1 MIYWLF
7 FLLRIDTYPSR
18 QLLQEFVIEMNDYR
32 QFNWTY
38 ASLVYS
44 DSEYGLKGYESL
56 TAMAQRYGVCFA
68 AQIRVGHQFTA
79 SDYDR
84 VIKQLRAQSQAR
96 VVVLF
101 SDKATAMQ
109 VMAATKRAGDY
120 PNPPI
125 WVGCDGWSSR
135 ELVTQGLHHQFTHL
149 LT

>member
-1 MIYWLF
+1 MKR
-7 FLLRIDTYPSR
+7 LLELGR
-18 QLLQEFVIEMNDYR
+18 YR

-44 DSEYGLKGYESL
+44 DSEYGMKGYERL
-56 TAMAQRYGVCFA
+56 TGLAQKYGVCFA
-68 AQIRVGHQFTA
+68 AQIRVDHLFTA

-84 VIKQLRAQSQAR
+84 VITQLRSQSQAR

-101 SDKATAMQ
+101 SDKNTAMQ
-109 VMAATKRAGDY
+109 VMAATKRAGTF

-135 ELVTQGLHHQFTHL
+135 ELVTQGSHHYHYFCLILYL
-149 LT
+149 LFQPTTMNREN